1 VIAELPPAIQPAA
14 ARSAAKGD
22 AIEQLA
28 VGMRHT
34 PWFAYMIRT
43 IKPITTRQ
51 THSEDLWL

>member
-43 IKPITTRQ
+43 IKTD
-51 THSEDLWL
+51 HY